1 MKKDMDCIQFE
12 SRWEIGD
19 IIHALEEWQ
28 ESHQRD
34 EKDNTVKRMI
44 DLLDAMSME
53 W

>member
-12 SRWEIGD
+12 SRYEIGD

-28 ESHQRD
+28 DSHQRD
-34 EKDNTVKRMI
+34 DKADTVKRMI
-44 DLLDAMSME
+44 DLLDVMCME